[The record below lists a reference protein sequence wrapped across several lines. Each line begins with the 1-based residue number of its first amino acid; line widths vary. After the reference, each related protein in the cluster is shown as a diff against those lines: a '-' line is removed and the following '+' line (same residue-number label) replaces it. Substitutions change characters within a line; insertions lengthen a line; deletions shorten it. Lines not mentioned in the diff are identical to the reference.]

1 MWKKQPPE
9 LFCKKGFI
17 KNFDKVTGIMSV
29 TVLKER
35 LGHRCFRR
43 PFFVEHF
50 LVTASVQDKEL
61 AKDK

>member
-1 MWKKQPPE
+1 
-9 LFCKKGFI
+9 
-17 KNFDKVTGIMSV
+17 MSV

-61 AKDK
+61 AKDKWSILRDTSVH